1 MITEIKLTN
10 FRGFENHTI
19 PLRPVTIIVGK
30 NNAGKST
37 VVEALRLIS
46 TVTRRFQGL
55 NYHELPSWLDRRRRE
70 RGVFPATDEFEFSSE
85 AVFHRL
91 GDPPARIVARF
102 STGEQVEVFIGPQLQ
117 VVGIITDNKGE
128 VVRSKGQANRVQLP
142 QVGILPQI
150 GPLLHEEIVRDETY
164 IRRSIDSSRSSLHF
178 RNQLHF
184 QKQHFGAFKQLAES
198 TWPSV
203 SVKPVEMKQLTAT
216 EKGLSL
222 FVRDRDFEAEVG
234 WMGHGLQM
242 WLQTMWFLTHAGQSS
257 SIILDEPDVY
267 MHADLQRRLIRLL
280 RTRHHQ
286 TIIATHSVEIMSEVE
301 PDEILVIDRSKRTSA
316 FADTQPEVQSLLT
329 NIGSIHN
336 IQLARLHAAGRFI
349 MVEGDD
355 MDFLKRFQNTLFPN
369 SPTPI
374 DTIPHKSVGGW
385 SGWERAR
392 GLAILLQD
400 AAPTTIQP
408 YCILDSDYHT
418 PDSIQKRRKTAKTE
432 GIQLHIWK
440 RKEIENYLL
449 VPTAIRRAIQKSGLK
464 KGQVPTENEIE
475 QKLEEIADALRLDVL
490 NLMAAEYFEE
500 DRKGGFP
507 GANKQALERVEQAW
521 KTPEGKLALV
531 SGKEVIHR
539 LAEWTNKQFG
549 VLLNAMKLAKE
560 LTRSELDEEIQSV
573 LAAIEDAEPF
583 N

>member
-1 MITEIKLTN
+1 MITEIKLFN
-10 FRGFENHTI
+10 FRGFDSHTI

-37 VVEALRLIS
+37 VVEALRLIGII
-46 TVTRRFQGL
+46 TRRFQGL
-55 NYHELPSWLDRRRRE
+55 NYCELPRWLDRRRRE
-70 RGVFPATDEFEFSSE
+70 RCVFPATDEFEFSSD

-102 STGEQVEVFIGPQLQ
+102 STGEQVEVFIGPKLQ

-150 GPLLHEEIVRDETY
+150 GPLLREETVLGESY
-164 IRRSIDSSRSSLHF
+164 VRRSIDSSRSSLHF

-184 QKQHFGAFKQLAES
+184 MRQYFNAFKQLTES
-198 TWPSV
+198 TWYGV
-203 SVKPVEMKQLTAT
+203 SVEPVEINQRTPA

-222 FVRDRDFEAEVG
+222 FVRDYDFTAGVG

-242 WLQTMWFLTHAGQSS
+242 WLQTMWFLTHAGHSS

-286 TIIATHSVEIMSEVE
+286 TIIATHSIEIMSEVE
-301 PDEILVIDRSKRTSA
+301 PDEILIIDRRKRFSN
-316 FADTQPEVQSLLT
+316 FASTQPEVQSLLA

-336 IQLARLHAAGRFI
+336 IQLARLNAAGRFI

-355 MDFLKRFQNTLFPN
+355 MDFLKRFQNTLFRD
-369 SPTPI
+369 SHTPI

-385 SGWERAR
+385 TGWERAR
-392 GLAILLQD
+392 GLSILLRD
-400 AAPTTIQP
+400 AATSTIRP

-418 PDSIQKRRKTAKTE
+418 PDSIQKRLVTAKIE
-432 GIQLHIWK
+432 GIQLHIWT

-449 VPTAIRRAIQKSGLK
+449 VPSAIRRLIEKSNPRN
-464 KGQVPTENEIE
+464 GQAPTEKDIE
-475 QKLEEIADALRLDVL
+475 SKLHDIAEGLRLDAL
-490 NLMAAEYFEE
+490 SLMASEFFEE
-500 DRKGGFP
+500 DRKLGFS
-507 GANKQALERVEQAW
+507 GANKLAMERLEKVW
-521 KTPEGKLALV
+521 KTFDGKLAV
-531 SGKEVIHR
+531 ISGKEAVHR
-539 LAEWTNKQFG
+539 LAGWANKQFG
-549 VLLNAMKLAKE
+549 VSLNAVNLAKE
-560 LTRSELDEEIQSV
+560 LTQSELAEEVRNI
-573 LAAIEDAEPF
+573 LTAIEEGEPF